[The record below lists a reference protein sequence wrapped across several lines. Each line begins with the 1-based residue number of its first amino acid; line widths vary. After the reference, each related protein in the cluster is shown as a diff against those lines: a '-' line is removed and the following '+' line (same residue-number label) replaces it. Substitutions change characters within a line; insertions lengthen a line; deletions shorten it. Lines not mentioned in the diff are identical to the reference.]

1 MHRPAAREP
10 LLLSLLHPQGLTSA
24 WPGHAATARLFHA
37 TSPHTRVFE
46 GGRGHGQ
53 AGMGWSRPGR
63 SRSASPVETTTT
75 TETELMASERR
86 NWTQISTEYHL
97 ADLASPRLASPHLV
111 KHTGN
116 RPPAGTSGSALCPLS
131 SPRETRLA
139 RDHQACKYCPAK
151 RLHQRRLY
159 GIVCPFCHVR
169 ACAFL
174 RVRLFLLRAPS
185 RPKRQQ
191 WVSRRRGVEPFAKR
205 SWTPVESAPDT
216 PQRRAVLPRFSRRLH
231 APGWLMPL
239 IHLT

>member
-24 WPGHAATARLFHA
+24 WLGHAATARLFHA

-97 ADLASPRLASPHLV
+97 ADLASPRLASPSEAH
-111 KHTGN
+111 
-116 RPPAGTSGSALCPLS
+116 
-131 SPRETRLA
+131 RE
-139 RDHQACKYCPAK
+139 P
-151 RLHQRRLY
+151 
-159 GIVCPFCHVR
+159 
-169 ACAFL
+169 
-174 RVRLFLLRAPS
+174 
-185 RPKRQQ
+185 
-191 WVSRRRGVEPFAKR
+191 
-205 SWTPVESAPDT
+205 
-216 PQRRAVLPRFSRRLH
+216 
-231 APGWLMPL
+231 APGGDIRERLVPPVF
-239 IHLT
+239 TP